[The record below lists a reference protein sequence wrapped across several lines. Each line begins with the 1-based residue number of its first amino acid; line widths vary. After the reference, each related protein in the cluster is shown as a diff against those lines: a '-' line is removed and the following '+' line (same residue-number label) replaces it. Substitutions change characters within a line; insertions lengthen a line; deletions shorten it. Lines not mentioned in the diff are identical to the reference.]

1 MKKQALGELE
11 QLILLA
17 VLRLGREAYGVP
29 IVQEIEARTG
39 KRVSRAAVYIALRRL
54 EGRGFVTSRLAD
66 PTPERGGRAKRYFQ
80 LQPVALTELK
90 AYRTAMLSMWD
101 GLEPKLKES

>member
-1 MKKQALGELE
+1 MEKEPLGELE
-11 QLILLA
+11 QLVLLS
-17 VLRLGREAYGVP
+17 VLRLGRESYGVP
-29 IVQEIEARTG
+29 IGREIEERTG

-54 EGRGFVTSRLAD
+54 EKRSLVTSRLAD

-80 LQPVALTELK
+80 VKASAVRELK

-101 GLEPKLKES
+101 GLEPMLEKP